1 MSYLNIKLQLL
12 ETVGSKD
19 FGEFMQ
25 ASAQRAA
32 QILNGEDIEGSPWL
46 GKNAKIDPLI
56 ELGSLWFQQ
65 IQTLFFVFCRAFNLF
80 EWRKHEKVS
89 KPLPML
95 SLSRCCLK
103 VVLLFAPKQP

>member
-1 MSYLNIKLQLL
+1 MCIYIYILSYLNIKLQLL

-19 FGEFMQ
+19 FEEFMQ

-80 EWRKHEKVS
+80 EWRKSTWKGI
-89 KPLPML
+89 
-95 SLSRCCLK
+95 
-103 VVLLFAPKQP
+103 

>member
-1 MSYLNIKLQLL
+1 MSVYILSYLNIKLQLL

-46 GKNAKIDPLI
+46 GKNAKIRSIDRARYARFPMVPAD
-56 ELGSLWFQQ
+56 SN
-65 IQTLFFVFCRAFNLF
+65 TLFRL
-80 EWRKHEKVS
+80 
-89 KPLPML
+89 
-95 SLSRCCLK
+95 LSRIQ
-103 VVLLFAPKQP
+103 FI

>member
-12 ETVGSKD
+12 ETGGSKD

-46 GKNAKIDPLI
+46 GKNAKIDPLT
-56 ELGSLWFQQ
+56 ELGFLWFQQ

-80 EWRKHEKVS
+80 EWQKS
-89 KPLPML
+89 T
-95 SLSRCCLK
+95 
-103 VVLLFAPKQP
+103 